1 MPFTFS
7 HPAAAV
13 PLARPLR
20 LPMSAL
26 WVGSLSPDFIYFLQL
41 RAEGEFG
48 HEFWGLFFSCLPLSL
63 VVLWLWHRVVKGPA
77 VALLPAWAGR
87 RAAAAAAEPFPFGP
101 GRRLLTVSAAVLV
114 GAATHDVW
122 DAFTH
127 TDGWVAEHWP
137 LLQREIPFP
146 YFTHMP
152 ICKLLQLI
160 STGVGGLLLAWWA
173 GRWLW
178 RQPAAGA
185 APPLP
190 HRLGWLAG
198 LLLGAAALGIGYNA
212 WQAPPLTDYAAVR
225 WVIVQSIVASC
236 SFLWLG
242 LLAFGLWYRHH
253 RQKAGPEG
261 PASASG
267 RRAEARLRE

>member
-1 MPFTFS
+1 MPFTLS

-41 RAEGEFG
+41 KAEGEFG
-48 HEFWGLFFSCLPLSL
+48 HSFWGLFFFCLPLSL
-63 VVLWLWHRVVKGPA
+63 LVLWLWHRLVKGSA

-87 RAAAAAAEPFPFGP
+87 RAARAAAEPFSFGP
-101 GRRLLTVSAAVLV
+101 GRRLGQICAAILV
-114 GAATHDVW
+114 GALTHDAW

-137 LLQREIPFP
+137 LLLREVPFP

-160 STGVGGLLLAWWA
+160 STGVGAGLLAWWA

-178 RQPAAGA
+178 RQPAG
-185 APPLP
+185 PLP
-190 HRLGWLAG
+190 ALRHRLGWLAG
-198 LLLGAAALGIGYNA
+198 LLLGAAALGVAYNA

-242 LLAFGLWYRHH
+242 LLAFGLWYRPQT
-253 RQKAGPEG
+253 QKAGPEE
-261 PASASG
+261 PASVPG
-267 RRAEARLRE
+267 PGLEAPPRP

>member
-1 MPFTFS
+1 MPFTLS

-48 HEFWGLFFSCLPLSL
+48 HTFAGLFLSCLPLSL
-63 VVLWLWHRVVKGPA
+63 VVLWLWHRVQKYPA
-77 VALLPAWAGR
+77 AALLPAWAGR
-87 RAAAAAAEPFPFGP
+87 RAAAAAAAPFGFGP
-101 GRRLLTVSAAVLV
+101 GRRFARICAGILV
-114 GAATHDVW
+114 GAVTHDVW

-127 TDGWVAEHWP
+127 TDGWVAQHWP
-137 LLQREIPFP
+137 LLLREVPFP
-146 YFTHMP
+146 YFQHMP
-152 ICKLLQLI
+152 VCKLLQLLG
-160 STGVGGLLLAWWA
+160 TGIGAGLLAWWA

-178 RQPAAGA
+178 RQPAAA
-185 APPLP
+185 SAPPLR
-190 HRLGWLAG
+190 HRLAWLAG
-198 LLLGAAALGIGYNA
+198 LLLGAAALGVAYNA
-212 WQAPPLTDYAAVR
+212 GLAPPLTDYAAVR

-242 LLAFGLWYRHH
+242 LLGFGLWYRQT
-253 RQKAGPEG
+253 QKAGPEE
-261 PASASG
+261 PASSVPEPQRQPAY
-267 RRAEARLRE
+267 E